1 MSNAAHIRKTL
12 AKGLMVGVAMFG
24 FGFALVPLYDI
35 ICEVAGINGKT
46 NSVAYSPAESYEVDE
61 NREVRVIFM
70 SVNGGSMP
78 WRFRPEVSE
87 MVVKPGQVYN
97 TAYYAENLTGRDLV
111 AQAVPSVSPG
121 YAATHMNKIECF
133 CFEQQPLAGGEDTR
147 MPLQFMV
154 APDLPKSI
162 QAITL
167 NYTLFDIT
175 ERVMRESASLK

>member
-1 MSNAAHIRKTL
+1 MSSATAIRRTL
-12 AKGLMVGVAMFG
+12 IKGLMVGVAMFG

-35 ICEVAGINGKT
+35 ICEIAGVNGKT
-46 NSVAYSPAESYEVDE
+46 NTVAYTGTAEVDE
-61 NREVRVIFM
+61 SREVRVIFM
-70 SVNGGSMP
+70 SVNGGAMP
-78 WRFRPEVSE
+78 WHFRPEVTE

-121 YAATHMNKIECF
+121 YAASHMNKIECF
-133 CFEQQPLAGGEDTR
+133 CFEQQPLAGGQDTR

-154 APDLPKSI
+154 DPELPKSVR
-162 QAITL
+162 AITL

-175 ERVMRESASLK
+175 ERVMRESASR

>member
-1 MSNAAHIRKTL
+1 MSNEANITRTL
-12 AKGLMVGVAMFG
+12 RRGLLVGVLMFG
-24 FGFALVPLYDI
+24 FGFALVPIYDI

-46 NSVAYSPAESYEVDE
+46 NTTAYAPAESYDVDE
-61 NREVRVIFM
+61 SREVRVIFM
-70 SVNGGSMP
+70 SVNGGAMP
-78 WRFRPEVSE
+78 WRFRPEVTE
-87 MVVKPGQVYN
+87 MTVTPGKIYN
-97 TAYYAENLTGRDLV
+97 TAYYAENLTPRNLV

-154 APDLPKSI
+154 DPDLPKSVK
-162 QAITL
+162 AITL

-175 ERVMRESASLK
+175 EKVTAQAAR

>member
-1 MSNAAHIRKTL
+1 MSNEANIQRTL
-12 AKGLMVGVAMFG
+12 RRGLVVGVLMFG

-46 NSVAYSPAESYEVDE
+46 STTAYQGVSVVDE
-61 NREVRVIFM
+61 SREVRVIFM

-78 WRFRPEVSE
+78 WRFRPETTE
-87 MVVKPGQVYN
+87 MTVTPGKVYE
-97 TAYYAENLTGRDLV
+97 TAYLAENMTSRDLV

-121 YAATHMNKIECF
+121 YAAVHMNKIECF

-147 MPLQFMV
+147 MPLRFMV
-154 APDLPKSI
+154 DADLPDSVR
-162 QAITL
+162 AITL

-175 ERVMRESASLK
+175 DKVVGETAAR